1 MVIVEYSSNWASEI
15 ANIFYQSVH
24 AIDNSIYTV
33 EQKNVWAPLPIDYEK
48 WTKRL
53 ELKRPFLLLMNNQV
67 AGFIELESNGH
78 IDCLYVSPKFQRRG
92 VASKLL
98 HHVITLA
105 KNSSINYLYV
115 EASVVSKPLFE
126 KFGFVIEKE
135 NKVVRKNIVLI
146 NFSMR
151 LTL

>member
-92 VASKLL
+92 D
-98 HHVITLA
+98 
-105 KNSSINYLYV
+105 
-115 EASVVSKPLFE
+115 VV
-126 KFGFVIEKE
+126 
-135 NKVVRKNIVLI
+135 
-146 NFSMR
+146 
-151 LTL
+151 